1 VVTSSRISRGNF
13 RVTFNQPIANCAATA
28 NDLRRSGDSAL
39 NVSNHFTISQFDPTE
54 LLVYIWNSTQ
64 SQTMDIP
71 FALIVAC

>member
-1 VVTSSRISRGNF
+1 LTGPRRGQF
-13 RVTFNQPIANCAATA
+13 WASQSASLNCAATA
-28 NDLRRSGDSAL
+28 NYLRGSGDSAL
-39 NVSNHFTISQFDPTE
+39 NVSNHFTIIQFDPTE